1 MESSNRWAAVG
12 GAVAVLAA
20 IASAGAAF
28 GQLPNE
34 EVTTISA
41 ITAKNRIYVLDIAIN
56 HIADG
61 KLHVVDAD
69 KLTYLG
75 VLGTGFTGQT
85 IQSADG
91 KELIVVTGY
100 LSRGQ
105 RGERAEIVEVWDADT
120 LTFKYEIP
128 IPDKRA
134 MALNYEGLVRLS
146 ADGRWL
152 FVQNATPATSVT
164 VVDMRARRSVG
175 EVAMPGCWAI
185 YPAASNPNRFSSL
198 CGDGTIATVTLDG
211 SGNVASRNTTQKV
224 FDPDADAWFMSGEQ
238 EGDRYHFVSF
248 KGNLVTVDVS
258 AETAAAEAPWSL
270 VPAADRKKNWRPGGY
285 QPIAVHDGRLYVA
298 MHPDGAEGSH
308 KNPAA
313 EVWAFDLA
321 KKRRVARMPGRNA
334 IALETSSDGSKL
346 YALDA
351 LKAEV
356 VVYDKLGPKPRIR
369 SLQVGE
375 TSVQLVAN

>member
-1 MESSNRWAAVG
+1 MGSSNRWAALG
-12 GAVAVLAA
+12 GAVAVLAGTL
-20 IASAGAAF
+20 SAGAAF
-28 GQLPNE
+28 AQLAPE
-34 EVTTISA
+34 EVTTVPA

-61 KLHVVDAD
+61 KLHVVDGD
-69 KLTYLG
+69 KLAYLG
-75 VLGTGFTGQT
+75 VVGTGFAGQI
-85 IQSADG
+85 IQSPDG
-91 KELIVVTGY
+91 KELIVATGY

-105 RGERAEIVEVWDADT
+105 RGDRADIVEVWDADT

-128 IPDKRA
+128 ISDKRA

-164 VVDMRARRSVG
+164 VVDMQARETVG
-175 EVAMPGCWAI
+175 EVAMPGCWAV
-185 YPAASNPNRFSSL
+185 YPAASNPNRFAAL
-198 CGDGTIATVTLDG
+198 CGDGTIATVTLDD
-211 SGNVASRNTTQKV
+211 SGNVASRGTTQKV
-224 FDPDADAWFMSGEQ
+224 FDPDEDAWFMSGEQ

-248 KGNLVTVDVS
+248 QGRLITVDVAGDTAT
-258 AETAAAEAPWSL
+258 AEKPWSL
-270 VPAADRKKNWRPGGY
+270 VPAADRKKGWRPGGY
-285 QPIAVHDGRLYVA
+285 QPIAVHNGRLYVA
-298 MHPDGAEGSH
+298 MHPGGAEGSH

-313 EVWAFDLA
+313 EVWAFDIA
-321 KKRRVARMPGRNA
+321 KKRRLARMPGRNA

-356 VVYDKLGPKPRIR
+356 VVYDRLGPKPRIR
-369 SLQVGE
+369 SMQVGE

>member
-1 MESSNRWAAVG
+1 M
-12 GAVAVLAA
+12 
-20 IASAGAAF
+20 
-28 GQLPNE
+28 
-34 EVTTISA
+34 
-41 ITAKNRIYVLDIAIN
+41 LDIAIN